1 MLPDVLSDVWPSF
14 KLFNMSRLT
23 DRYSRR
29 TIALFFLAVV
39 SIVVFTLIYL
49 EQIAVLYILTT
60 LSLAVLLLV
69 VAFADLE
76 GVSREKI
83 EGFAGKT
90 E

>member
-1 MLPDVLSDVWPSF
+1 MLLGVIYDVWPSF
-14 KLFNMSRLT
+14 NSFNMSRLT

-29 TIALFFLAVV
+29 TIALFCLAVV
-39 SIVVFTLIYL
+39 TIVVFTLIYF

-60 LSLAVLLLV
+60 ISLAALLLI